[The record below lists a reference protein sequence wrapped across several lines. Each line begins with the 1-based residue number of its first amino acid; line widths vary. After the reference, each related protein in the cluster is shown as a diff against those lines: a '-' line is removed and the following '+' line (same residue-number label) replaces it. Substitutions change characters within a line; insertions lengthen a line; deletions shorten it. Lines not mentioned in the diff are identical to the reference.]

1 MILFLAQLLSRR
13 TNADVGSTVGHMGL
27 ERALL
32 HTDSHTEFPLKFNPL
47 NLWIKFGISV
57 ELDRVGDILQRV
69 VRDCLPNDLPIIC
82 NTKVKNAPLVIG
94 ESTQRLNSFFQQ
106 RGRTFELDAFGFT
119 VC

>member
-1 MILFLAQLLSRR
+1 MDKVWDL
-13 TNADVGSTVGHMGL
+13 
-27 ERALL
+27 
-32 HTDSHTEFPLKFNPL
+32 
-47 NLWIKFGISV
+47 V

-82 NTKVKNAPLVIG
+82 NTKVKNASLVIG

-106 RGRTFELDAFGFT
+106 QGRRFELDAFGFT

>member
-32 HTDSHTEFPLKFNPL
+32 HTDSHTEFSLKFNPL

-82 NTKVKNAPLVIG
+82 NTKVKNAPL
-94 ESTQRLNSFFQQ
+94 
-106 RGRTFELDAFGFT
+106 
-119 VC
+119 

>member
-1 MILFLAQLLSRR
+1 
-13 TNADVGSTVGHMGL
+13 MGL

-32 HTDSHTEFPLKFNPL
+32 HTDSHTEFPRKFNL
-47 NLWIKFGISV
+47 LHLWIKFGISV

-69 VRDCLPNDLPIIC
+69 VCDCLPNDLPIIC
-82 NTKVKNAPLVIG
+82 NPKVKDTPLVIG

-106 RGRTFELDAFGFT
+106 RRRAFELDAFGFT

>member
-32 HTDSHTEFPLKFNPL
+32 HTDSYTEFSLKFNPL

-57 ELDRVGDILQRV
+57 ELDRVGDDSAAEPRTV
-69 VRDCLPNDLPIIC
+69 STTTPA
-82 NTKVKNAPLVIG
+82 TKKWLW
-94 ESTQRLNSFFQQ
+94 F
-106 RGRTFELDAFGFT
+106 
-119 VC
+119 